1 MNIILSIIPA
11 RALQVLWGHERNGD
25 SDAEIPTTSLWVHMR
40 YVGAYV
46 LSGWVRQPTMPMRRT
61 GQTREAM
68 RPPNVHPTS
77 GCAGP
82 VSQSLVTGMCL
93 SVAHLDQVL
102 SMLMCLVVVG
112 LGPYFSLGFCFL
124 SVVD

>member
-1 MNIILSIIPA
+1 M
-11 RALQVLWGHERNGD
+11 V
-25 SDAEIPTTSLWVHMR
+25 SLTLVAWVHMR
-40 YVGAYV
+40 YVAAYA
-46 LSGWVRQPTMPMRRT
+46 LCGRVRQPTMPMWRA

-68 RPPNVHPTS
+68 RAPNVHPTS

-82 VSQSLVTGMCL
+82 VSQPLVTGMYQ

-102 SMLMCLVVVG
+102 SMLTCLVVVG
-112 LGPYFSLGFCFL
+112 LGASLSFGSFFPP